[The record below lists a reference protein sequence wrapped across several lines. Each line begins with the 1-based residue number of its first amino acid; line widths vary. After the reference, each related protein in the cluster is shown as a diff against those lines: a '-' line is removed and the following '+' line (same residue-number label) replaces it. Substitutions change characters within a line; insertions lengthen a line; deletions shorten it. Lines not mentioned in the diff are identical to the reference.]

1 MLLLC
6 FFKMTDV
13 LFLLFLGL
21 LWLELVDITNESIFA
36 DSMLAFKFLSLL

>member
-1 MLLLC
+1 MFLLR

-21 LWLELVDITNESIFA
+21 LWLELVDITDESILA
-36 DSMLAFKFLSLL
+36 DSVLAFKFLSLL